1 MGVLEL
7 GLNFLTADDMIAILA
22 VKLRK
27 RLGFGMWAKLH
38 ITGMH
43 VEGKLLIGVKFL
55 RRWPFLGR
63 LRICFIEPPYFQMT
77 VKPIF
82 THGLDV
88 TVLPGIAGWLEKL
101 LSIAF
106 EQTLVEPNMLVV
118 DMEKFA
124 SPQQESWFSVNEKES
139 LGHVR
144 VEVIEASDI
153 KAADL
158 NGLSDPYVKGQ
169 LGLYRFRTKTQ
180 KKTLAPKWH
189 EEFKMPI
196 ITWDSSTVLSIEVRD
211 KDRFVDD
218 CLGFVSELI

>member
-1 MGVLEL
+1 MSKARVAVDINVLLRKDFRDYESFIVQWVGLDEKGKKNKKKEQGQRTEEEKGREEKKRKEEDGKGERDRDFGLDDDLVLWRVSVLKQDDDHLVLEL

-38 ITGMH
+38 IIGMH

-88 TVLPGIAGWLEKL
+88 TVLPGIAGWLL
-101 LSIAF
+101 IF
-106 EQTLVEPNMLVV
+106 Y
-118 DMEKFA
+118 
-124 SPQQESWFSVNEKES
+124 
-139 LGHVR
+139 HV
-144 VEVIEASDI
+144 
-153 KAADL
+153 
-158 NGLSDPYVKGQ
+158 
-169 LGLYRFRTKTQ
+169 
-180 KKTLAPKWH
+180 
-189 EEFKMPI
+189 
-196 ITWDSSTVLSIEVRD
+196 
-211 KDRFVDD
+211 
-218 CLGFVSELI
+218 